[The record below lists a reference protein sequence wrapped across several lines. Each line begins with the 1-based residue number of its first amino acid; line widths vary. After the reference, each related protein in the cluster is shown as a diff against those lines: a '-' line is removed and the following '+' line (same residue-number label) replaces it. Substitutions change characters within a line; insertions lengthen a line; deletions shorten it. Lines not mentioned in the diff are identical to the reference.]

1 VTLGRATGAVAIGV
15 GAGVASGLLG
25 VGGGVV
31 MIPLLVAA
39 LGFPQHRAHATSLA
53 AIVLIAAAGAAR
65 FALDGRVDLGIAI
78 LLAIG
83 TLAGA
88 PLGARTLSR
97 MNERRLKFAFG
108 LLGLAVAVL
117 LLFGVNG

>member
-1 VTLGRATGAVAIGV
+1 
-15 GAGVASGLLG
+15 
-25 VGGGVV
+25 

-65 FALDGRVDLGIAI
+65 FALDGSVDLGVAI
-78 LLAIG
+78 LLAVG

-117 LLFGVNG
+117 LLVGVNG